1 LIFNKKYDII
11 KEKRKIIIMDNQ
23 DKLTKDI
30 KTLKAAMQKEL
41 QDMYMKGYA
50 AGAVSA
56 CGILY
61 KTFQFAGLEESNML
75 FTILKDLAEKN
86 GCKDLKAY
94 VEDMKGDKKN
104 A

>member
-1 LIFNKKYDII
+1 M
-11 KEKRKIIIMDNQ
+11 KEKTGLTEDV
-23 DKLTKDI
+23 DKL
-30 KTLKAAMQKEL
+30 KATMQKKL
-41 QDMYMKGYA
+41 QDMYMEGYTV
-50 AGAVSA
+50 GAVST

-61 KTFQFAGLEESNML
+61 RTFQLVGLEETNML

-86 GCKDLKAY
+86 GCKDLKKY

>member
-1 LIFNKKYDII
+1 MAHNKD
-11 KEKRKIIIMDNQ
+11 
-23 DKLTKDI
+23 LTKDI
-30 KTLKAAMQKEL
+30 ETLKAAMQKEL
-41 QDMYMKGYA
+41 QEMYMQGCA
-50 AGAVSA
+50 AGAVST

-61 KTFQFAGLEESNML
+61 KTFQVAGLEETNML

-86 GCKDLKAY
+86 GCKDLKKY